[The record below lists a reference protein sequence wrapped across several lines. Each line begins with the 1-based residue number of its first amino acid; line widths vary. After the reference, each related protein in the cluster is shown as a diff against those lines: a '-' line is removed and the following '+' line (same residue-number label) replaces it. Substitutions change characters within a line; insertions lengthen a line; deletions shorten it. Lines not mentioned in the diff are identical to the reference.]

1 MGMMGFNL
9 KVSTQIHNG
18 WKGILTLDQNKHNNA
33 GLERESAIKGE
44 RDGIAKECVCVG
56 FYKVAITNPIW

>member
-1 MGMMGFNL
+1 
-9 KVSTQIHNG
+9 
-18 WKGILTLDQNKHNNA
+18 LTLDQNKHNNA

-56 FYKVAITNPIW
+56 FYEVAITNPICKIAW